1 MLRVLLSRIRGT
13 FRRSQLNE
21 ELDDELREHLT
32 MLQERFVRRGMD
44 PSEAFY
50 AARRQFGGVTQVK
63 EEHRDVR
70 GVRLLEDL
78 GVDLRYA
85 IRQVKRSPGFAVLA
99 VLCLGLGI
107 GANTSMFSA
116 LNSVLFRRLPV
127 ADPGRL
133 VMLSRGTSAYFSYP
147 DFRDLQARGRLLSGL
162 TASFPMESD
171 LEVDGV
177 SEFEVAEVVSAN
189 YGSVVGVAPA
199 VGRWFTSETE
209 PIAVISYAVWQNRFG
224 GSADI
229 LGRRIAS
236 EAQSYTIVGVAPRA
250 FTGIFAPYRTD
261 IWVPMRT
268 RPRLAAML
276 DNRSRRLVMVFGRL
290 RSDATP
296 GQASAELNGIE
307 AQLVAEHGASAEPLP
322 PIVAEPIRGIPNPG
336 GRRLVSLSASLL
348 MIVVGVVLLIACV
361 NVGNLLLVRGSLRRR
376 ELAVRQALGA
386 TKSRL
391 IRQLLTESLV
401 LAIGGGASGLVLA
414 VWTTRILERVMP
426 SVRST
431 FPIELDLSLDGRVIA
446 FATILSLATTLVCGL
461 VPAWRGSQT
470 SGVAGFKGEIG
481 GTIRRRRPFG
491 LVAQVVLSFVLL
503 LIAGSV
509 IETLRR
515 LQVTD
520 PVVAISGRLYEY
532 IYFPYVSITETGRE
546 LYAQALDRLRALPG
560 VLSASQTSVLPSMPS
575 GTDCASLSGGPQLHA
590 SIGEI
595 DRGYF
600 HTLGIGMIAGRDFTS
615 IDEPRQ
621 SSTIIITASFAQRV
635 WPNTS
640 PIGKRILIGCQAP
653 QASMVIGVVRGSAAR
668 NVGE

>member
-1 MLRVLLSRIRGT
+1 
-13 FRRSQLNE
+13 
-21 ELDDELREHLT
+21 
-32 MLQERFVRRGMD
+32 
-44 PSEAFY
+44 
-50 AARRQFGGVTQVK
+50 
-63 EEHRDVR
+63 
-70 GVRLLEDL
+70 
-78 GVDLRYA
+78 
-85 IRQVKRSPGFAVLA
+85 
-99 VLCLGLGI
+99 
-107 GANTSMFSA
+107 
-116 LNSVLFRRLPV
+116 
-127 ADPGRL
+127 
-133 VMLSRGTSAYFSYP
+133 MLSRGTSANFSYP
-147 DFRDLQARGRLLSGL
+147 DFQDLQARGRLLSGL

-177 SEFEVAEVVSAN
+177 SEFVAAEVVSAN
-189 YGSVVGVAPA
+189 YGAVLGVAPA
-199 VGRWFTSETE
+199 LGRWFTSETE
-209 PIAVISYAVWQNRFG
+209 PVAVISHAVWQNRFG
-224 GSADI
+224 GSANV
-229 LGRRIAS
+229 LGRRIGS

-276 DNRSRRLVMVFGRL
+276 DDRSRRLVMVFGRL

-296 GQASAELNGIE
+296 GQASAELNGIA
-307 AQLVAEHGASAEPLP
+307 AQLVAEHGASTEPLP

-391 IRQLLTESLV
+391 MRQLLTESLV
-401 LAIGGGASGLVLA
+401 LAIGGGASGLLLA
-414 VWTTRILERVMP
+414 LWTTRILERVMP

-481 GTIRRRRPFG
+481 GSIRRRRPFG
-491 LVAQVVLSFVLL
+491 LVAQVMLSFVLL

-520 PVVAISGRLYEY
+520 PGFAVSGRLYAY
-532 IYFPYVSITETGRE
+532 IYFPSASTPETGRE

-560 VLSASQTSVLPSMPS
+560 VLSASQTSALPLMPS
-575 GTDCASLSGGPQLHA
+575 GTDCVSLSGGPQLHVSTNA
-590 SIGEI
+590 I
-595 DRGYF
+595 DLGYF
-600 HTLGIGMIAGRDFTS
+600 HTMGIGMIAGRDFTS
-615 IDEPRQ
+615 IDLPRE
-621 SSTIIITASFAQRV
+621 SSTIVITDSLAKRL

-640 PIGKRILIGCQAP
+640 PIGERILIGCQAP
-653 QASMVIGVVRGSAAR
+653 QASIVIGVVRDSAVR
-668 NVGE
+668 DVGEPPQPRFYRPFARQYSGGLTAVLLETGTDPASDGAGSPRNPSRHGTEHPRLCGAAAQHLHRSVVHRRSLDGDRSSRVSACSRCCLQPSASTVSSRIA